1 MYESKL
7 LYCFELFVAFKA
19 PANMPRCCMRCPNQ
33 RCHAAMVYRYSMQP
47 ELFSEQELTEC
58 GNGGLYNK
66 CAL

>member
-1 MYESKL
+1 MNDPKL

-19 PANMPRCCMRCPNQ
+19 PVSMPRCCAHCPNQ
-33 RCHAAMVYRYSMQP
+33 HCHTVMVQRYLVQP
-47 ELFSEQELTEC
+47 ELFSERELTEC